1 MTDEEFL
8 EDVYEVRVDFLIA
21 NEYLDPNKIQDPV
34 QTVITNQYYASTSP
48 KFYTSYD
55 IYIEKNTY
63 EIDSGILSSDLKTG
77 NLYRAGRT
85 SLNTADF
92 QGAYSDHILMNVKI
106 NLDSEV
112 KHFQSK
118 SYKFID
124 AVGTIGG
131 IFEIMFWL
139 TMLIYGCIRKNMAI
153 YYIVNRIISISNQQ
167 KDEKYDK
174 NMSVYPPVSMIDPAN
189 RRTMPRGSVSTIS
202 RPASNAQNNEYKS
215 VNTSEVGTKF

>member
-1 MTDEEFL
+1 MSYEEFV
-8 EDVYEVRVDFLIA
+8 EEVYEVRADLIIA
-21 NEYLDPNKIQDPV
+21 NEYLDPNNIQDPV
-34 QTVITNQYYASTSP
+34 QTVITNQYYAYSSP
-48 KFYTSYD
+48 KVFKYYD
-55 IYIEKNTY
+55 IFIEKNTY
-63 EIDSGILSSDLKTG
+63 KIDSGILSSDLKTG
-77 NLYRAGRT
+77 NLYRAART
-85 SLNTADF
+85 SSNTADLI
-92 QGAYSDHILMNVKI
+92 GTSLDPILMSI
-106 NLDSEV
+106 RIGLESEV

-118 SYKFID
+118 TYRLID
-124 AVGTIGG
+124 AIGTIGG

-139 TMLIYGCIRKNMAI
+139 AMLIYGCIRKNMAI

-189 RRTMPRGSVSTIS
+189 RRTMPRSSVSTVS

>member
-1 MTDEEFL
+1 MSYEEFI
-8 EDVYEVRVDFLIA
+8 EEVYEVRADLIIA
-21 NEYLDPNKIQDPV
+21 NEYLDPIIYKIQFKLFS
-34 QTVITNQYYASTSP
+34 QISIMHIHHQ
-48 KFYTSYD
+48 KFFTYYD
-55 IYIEKNTY
+55 IFIEKNTY

-85 SLNTADF
+85 SLNTADL

-118 SYKFID
+118 SYRFID

-189 RRTMPRGSVSTIS
+189 RRTMPRSSVSTIS